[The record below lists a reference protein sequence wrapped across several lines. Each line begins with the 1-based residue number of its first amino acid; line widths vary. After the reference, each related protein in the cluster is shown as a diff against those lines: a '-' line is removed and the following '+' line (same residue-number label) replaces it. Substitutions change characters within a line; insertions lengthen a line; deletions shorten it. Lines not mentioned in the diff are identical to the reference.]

1 MGEQS
6 MKEKIYLVNEDLKAG
21 DRYKTIPA
29 SEILLIET
37 VSSADFTELDLRQEN
52 IFSNGLYKQRAKIDA
67 YIGQHLYTAIQNLP
81 SDILSNERFWQWL
94 SLVRFRKLYE
104 LRLNKPI
111 SETPIAT
118 LLSGKSL
125 ANQNRNFFQRIH
137 NILKIAYPE
146 GNIEDKFTLGK
157 RLLSN
162 QDAILSICDRE
173 LGLNEPFIRKHLE
186 DISNMGGKD
195 TQKYLKKLN
204 AQAQV
209 FLPDY
214 L

>member
-1 MGEQS
+1 MT
-6 MKEKIYLVNEDLKAG
+6 EKIFLVDEDLKAG
-21 DRYKTIPA
+21 DRYKFIPA
-29 SEILLIET
+29 LEIVLIET
-37 VSSADFTELDLRQEN
+37 ELEVDFTELDLRQDR
-52 IFSNGLYKQRAKIDA
+52 IFSINLKREKIDA
-67 YIGQHLYTAIQNLP
+67 YIGQELYMAIRNLP

-94 SLVRFRKLYE
+94 TLVRFRKLYE
-104 LRLNKPI
+104 LRLHKPI

-137 NILKIAYPE
+137 NLLKIAYP
-146 GNIEDKFTLGK
+146 GANIEDKFKLGN

-162 QDAILSICDRE
+162 QDAITSICDRE

-186 DISNMGGKD
+186 DISYMGGKD

>member
-1 MGEQS
+1 
-6 MKEKIYLVNEDLKAG
+6 MKEKIFLVDEDLKIG
-21 DRYKTIPA
+21 DRYKSVLA
-29 SEILLIET
+29 SEILLVKTELE
-37 VSSADFTELDLRQEN
+37 VDFTELNSRQN
-52 IFSNGLYKQRAKIDA
+52 SIFSNNLKREKIDA
-67 YIGQHLYTAIQNLP
+67 YIGQELYSAIRYLP
-81 SDILSNERFWQWL
+81 SDTLSNERFWQWL
-94 SLVRFRKLYE
+94 TLVRFRKLYE
-104 LRLNKPI
+104 LRLKDPI
-111 SETPIAT
+111 SKTQLAT

-137 NILKIAYPE
+137 NLLKIAYPD
-146 GNIEDKFTLGK
+146 GNIEDKFILGR

-162 QDAILSICDRE
+162 QDAITSICDRE

>member
-1 MGEQS
+1 MT
-6 MKEKIYLVNEDLKAG
+6 EKIFLVDEDLKAG
-21 DRYKTIPA
+21 DRYKFIPA
-29 SEILLIET
+29 LEIVLIET
-37 VSSADFTELDLRQEN
+37 ELEVDFTELDLRQDR
-52 IFSNGLYKQRAKIDA
+52 IFSINLKREKIDA
-67 YIGQHLYTAIQNLP
+67 YIGQELYMAIRNLP

-94 SLVRFRKLYE
+94 TLVRFRKLYE
-104 LRLNKPI
+104 LRLHKPI

-137 NILKIAYPE
+137 NLLKIAYPDA
-146 GNIEDKFTLGK
+146 NIEDKFKLGN

-162 QDAILSICDRE
+162 QDAITSICDRE

>member
-1 MGEQS
+1 
-6 MKEKIYLVNEDLKAG
+6 MKEKIFLVDEDLKIG
-21 DRYKTIPA
+21 DRYKSVLA
-29 SEILLIET
+29 SEILLVKTELE
-37 VSSADFTELDLRQEN
+37 VDFTELNSRQN
-52 IFSNGLYKQRAKIDA
+52 SIFSNNLKREKIDA
-67 YIGQHLYTAIQNLP
+67 YIGQALYSAISNLP
-81 SDILSNERFWQWL
+81 SDTLSNERFWQWL
-94 SLVRFRKLYE
+94 TLVRFRKLYE
-104 LRLNKPI
+104 LRLKDPI
-111 SETPIAT
+111 SKTQLAT

-137 NILKIAYPE
+137 NLLKIAYPD
-146 GNIEDKFTLGK
+146 GNIEDKFTLGR
-157 RLLSN
+157 RLLRN
-162 QDAILSICDRE
+162 QDAITSICDRE

>member
-1 MGEQS
+1 MT
-6 MKEKIYLVNEDLKAG
+6 EKIFLVDEDLKAG
-21 DRYKTIPA
+21 DRYKFIPA
-29 SEILLIET
+29 LEIVLIET
-37 VSSADFTELDLRQEN
+37 ELEVDFTELDLRQDR
-52 IFSNGLYKQRAKIDA
+52 IFSINLKREKIDA
-67 YIGQHLYTAIQNLP
+67 YIGQELYMAIRNLP

-94 SLVRFRKLYE
+94 TLVRFRKLYE
-104 LRLNKPI
+104 LRLHKPI

-118 LLSGKSL
+118 VLSGKSL

-137 NILKIAYPE
+137 NLLKIAYP
-146 GNIEDKFTLGK
+146 GANIEDKFKLGN

-162 QDAILSICDRE
+162 QDAITSICDRE

>member
-1 MGEQS
+1 MT
-6 MKEKIYLVNEDLKAG
+6 EKIFLVDEDLKAG
-21 DRYKTIPA
+21 DRYKFIPA
-29 SEILLIET
+29 LEIVLIET
-37 VSSADFTELDLRQEN
+37 ELEVDFTELDLRQDR
-52 IFSNGLYKQRAKIDA
+52 IFSINLKREKIDA
-67 YIGQHLYTAIQNLP
+67 YIGQELYMAIRNLP

-94 SLVRFRKLYE
+94 TLVRFRKLYE
-104 LRLNKPI
+104 LRLHKPI

-137 NILKIAYPE
+137 NLLKIAYPD
-146 GNIEDKFTLGK
+146 GNIEDKFILGR

-162 QDAILSICDRE
+162 QDAITSICDRE

>member
-1 MGEQS
+1 MT
-6 MKEKIYLVNEDLKAG
+6 EKIFLVDEDLKAG
-21 DRYKTIPA
+21 DRYKSIPA
-29 SEILLIET
+29 SEIVLIET
-37 VSSADFTELDLRQEN
+37 ELEVDFTELDLRQDR
-52 IFSNGLYKQRAKIDA
+52 IFSINLKREKIDA
-67 YIGQHLYTAIQNLP
+67 YIGQELYMAIRNLP

-94 SLVRFRKLYE
+94 TLVRFRKLYE
-104 LRLNKPI
+104 LRLHKPI

-137 NILKIAYPE
+137 NLLKIAYPDA
-146 GNIEDKFTLGK
+146 NIEDKFTLGN

-162 QDAILSICDRE
+162 QDAITSICDRE

>member
-1 MGEQS
+1 M
-6 MKEKIYLVNEDLKAG
+6 
-21 DRYKTIPA
+21 R
-29 SEILLIET
+29 
-37 VSSADFTELDLRQEN
+37 
-52 IFSNGLYKQRAKIDA
+52 
-67 YIGQHLYTAIQNLP
+67 
-81 SDILSNERFWQWL
+81 
-94 SLVRFRKLYE
+94 
-104 LRLNKPI
+104 
-111 SETPIAT
+111 
-118 LLSGKSL
+118 
-125 ANQNRNFFQRIH
+125 
-137 NILKIAYPE
+137 
-146 GNIEDKFTLGK
+146 NIEDKFTLGN

-162 QDAILSICDRE
+162 QDAITSICDRE